1 MAKHRVLFLIPTLE
15 RAGAESLLVNLV
27 LHLSREPAWEPEVC
41 TLQAGHPYEKDL
53 TNHGIALF
61 SLNSR
66 HRYDVKQICTLQAL
80 LRARNYNIIHT
91 HLFPANLIAAL
102 NHNSSK
108 AKYVM
113 TEHSVWNRRRSFLLL
128 KYLDKLVYRRFDK
141 IVCVSSTVQRELL
154 NWVPEVKEKCS
165 VIYNGVQT
173 FPTTEISQKNIDVLC
188 VGNLNKHAKGVDI
201 LLESVKLLQESINCV
216 CIAGG
221 GRFKREYQQL
231 TNNMGL
237 QEKVHFLGT
246 VDNVREL
253 MQQSKIF
260 VLPSRWEGLPIAL
273 LEAMDACMPIVATS
287 VGGIPEAIT
296 SHENGILVPPEEP
309 RELAAAVLSLLH
321 SPERARILGTN
332 ARQTV
337 LTRFSIEAHTYSHMH
352 LYEKLLTE

>member
-1 MAKHRVLFLIPTLE
+1 LVKHRVLFLIPTLE

-27 LHLSREPAWEPEVC
+27 LRLSREPAWEAEVC
-41 TLQAGHPYEKDL
+41 TLQAGHAYEKDL

-66 HRYDVKQICTLQAL
+66 HRYDVKQICALQAL
-80 LRARNYNIIHT
+80 LRARDYDIIHT
-91 HLFPANLIAAL
+91 HLFPANFIAAL
-102 NHNSSK
+102 NHNTSK

-113 TEHSVWNRRRSFLLL
+113 TEHSIWNRRRSSLFL

-141 IVCVSSTVQRELL
+141 IVCVSSAVQSELL
-154 NWVPEVKEKCS
+154 SWIPEVKEKCS
-165 VIYNGVQT
+165 VIHNGVKAL
-173 FPTTEISQKNIDVLC
+173 PIIEHNQKDIDVLC
-188 VGNLNKHAKGVDI
+188 VGNLNKRAKGVDI
-201 LLESVKLLQESINCV
+201 LLEAVKILRESINRV
-216 CIAGG
+216 CIAGDG
-221 GRFKREYQQL
+221 HFKWEYQQL
-231 TNNMGL
+231 ANTMGL

-246 VDNVREL
+246 VNNVRDL
-253 MQQSKIF
+253 MQHSKIF

-273 LEAMDACMPIVATS
+273 LEAMDASMPIVATS

-296 SHENGILVPPEEP
+296 NHENGILVPPEEP
-309 RELAAAVLSLLH
+309 RELAAAILSLLH

-352 LYEKLLTE
+352 LYETLLME